1 MGIMNHDP
9 YCHSFPRFPL
19 PRLATKPPP
28 GLILTSQI
36 ITILAGSGGG
46 WMDVKP
52 KTEVNPP
59 TLEDS
64 NGWKIHLKK
73 QHLMCRFDVF
83 SHAKKED
90 IQLLWINWLLWI
102 VFKPQK
108 AKPWGKLNWRTHRR
122 QKPMISP
129 REAPE
134 ESNPARQQ
142 KNHRFEGRT
151 GKTGFECWLENFQ
164 HNLVYTGCTYV
175 LILVVPKPTMGVTL
189 IAETWLFL
197 PITCE
202 QPLGF
207 RTVSGEPKA
216 PGICCEG
223 TSFGT
228 KEHITIALKWS

>member
-1 MGIMNHDP
+1 MEHPFKKN
-9 YCHSFPRFPL
+9 
-19 PRLATKPPP
+19 
-28 GLILTSQI
+28 
-36 ITILAGSGGG
+36 
-46 WMDVKP
+46 
-52 KTEVNPP
+52 
-59 TLEDS
+59 TL
-64 NGWKIHLKK
+64 
-73 QHLMCRFDVF
+73 CVDVF

-90 IQLLWINWLLWI
+90 IHLLWINWVLW
-102 VFKPQK
+102 FGFQT
-108 AKPWGKLNWRTHRR
+108 AKGEANGALNWRKHRR

-129 REAPE
+129 WSSWRIQ
-134 ESNPARQQ
+134 SS
-142 KNHRFEGRT
+142 
-151 GKTGFECWLENFQ
+151 KTKKPSLWRKDWKDWVWMLTSNFQ

>member
-1 MGIMNHDP
+1 MEHPFKKN
-9 YCHSFPRFPL
+9 
-19 PRLATKPPP
+19 
-28 GLILTSQI
+28 
-36 ITILAGSGGG
+36 
-46 WMDVKP
+46 
-52 KTEVNPP
+52 
-59 TLEDS
+59 TL
-64 NGWKIHLKK
+64 
-73 QHLMCRFDVF
+73 CVDVF

-90 IQLLWINWLLWI
+90 IHLLWINWVLWI
-102 VFKPQK
+102 VFNRKRRSHG
-108 AKPWGKLNWRTHRR
+108 ALNWRKHRR

-129 REAPE
+129 VKLLK
-134 ESNPARQQ
+134 NPIQQ
-142 KNHRFEGRT
+142 NKKTIALKEG
-151 GKTGFECWLENFQ
+151 LERLGLNVDSNFQ